1 MIDVTSNNPLL
12 KVDNI
17 SVTLGGTSIIH
28 DASFTVNTGVFIGL
42 IGPNGAGKT
51 TLLRACLGLLPYT
64 GCISYGA
71 SDILELSQNQRAQH
85 VSYLPQNKIVHWDL
99 KVADVVALGRLPCR
113 TSYRGLSD
121 SDRLAIEKAMKQM
134 SVFDLRDRLCLS
146 LSGGELARVLIA
158 RCLAQDTPLLLVDE
172 PTAGL
177 DPAHQIAL
185 MKCFCDLAEQGYT
198 IISCMHDLSLAGKW
212 CHRLIM
218 LNNGNIFL
226 DDFPERV
233 LSHEHLAKVYGI
245 KVRILN
251 DDDGYTVVPVDLKD

>member
-1 MIDVTSNNPLL
+1 MTDATPNKTLL

-28 DASFTVNTGVFIGL
+28 DASFTVNTGAFIGL

-51 TLLRACLGLLPYT
+51 TLLRACLGLLPFK
-64 GCISYGA
+64 GRICYGA

-85 VSYLPQNKIVHWDL
+85 VSYLPQNRTVHWDL
-99 KVADVVALGRLPCR
+99 KVADVVALGRLPQR
-113 TSYRGLSD
+113 ISYRSLSD
-121 SDRLAIEKAMKQM
+121 SDRLAIEKAMRQM

-177 DPAHQIAL
+177 DPAHQIVL

-212 CHRLIM
+212 CHRL
-218 LNNGNIFL
+218 LLLDNGNIFL
-226 DDFPERV
+226 DGPPASV

-245 KVRILN
+245 KARIL
-251 DDDGYTVVPVDLKD
+251 DDQDGYTVVQIDLKE